1 MAVELG
7 NTEWHLDKRWH
18 ITQIIAM
25 IVMAISAVAY
35 VVERDGHYDKRLS
48 MLESS
53 ASFSGAFQHDRDAAQ
68 DRDMMAAVELVRR
81 QLDRIEIKLDRAA
94 DRDFQLNGKGKP

>member
-25 IVMAISAVAY
+25 LALAASGVAY
-35 VVERDGHYDKRLS
+35 VVQRDGHYDKRLT
-48 MLESS
+48 MLENS
-53 ASFSGAFQHDRDAAQ
+53 QVYQRDTDARQ
-68 DRDMMAAVELVRR
+68 DRDTTAALEIVRR
-81 QLDRIEIKLDRAA
+81 QLDRIELKLDRAA